1 MAFVVYGDSP
11 TPCFLRLDSIP
22 NLNFLSWTTSNRNSN
37 LTIWPFDLCWNKF
50 KRALNWTE
58 FCVTGSVS
66 NKPWPKR
73 WIFLTNFWEAFAS
86 SDRHLAASILAM
98 CLPAVGSQI
107 CWTKLWIW
115 LVWTINLK
123 YINHSYFNLVKSNKS
138 FFSWNCIFGS
148 FPQFKKWFLAIFEI
162 AKNRIWPKNFFR
174 EIHLFDFT
182 SFWPGRF

>member
-73 WIFLTNFWEAFAS
+73 WIFLTNFWGAFAS

-123 YINHSYFNLVKSNKS
+123 YILTIRISISWNQINQ
-138 FFSWNCIFGS
+138 FFLWNCIFGS
-148 FPQFKKWFLAIFEI
+148 SKIDFWSFWKLHKMEFG
-162 AKNRIWPKNFFR
+162 PKNFSWNWFF
-174 EIHLFDFT
+174 LFHEFFGLDF
-182 SFWPGRF
+182 F